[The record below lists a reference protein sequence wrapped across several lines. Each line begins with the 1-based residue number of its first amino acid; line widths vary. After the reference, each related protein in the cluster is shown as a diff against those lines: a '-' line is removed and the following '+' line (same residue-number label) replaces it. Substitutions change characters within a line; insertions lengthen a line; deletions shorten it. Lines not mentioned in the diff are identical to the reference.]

1 MADVE
6 FQLNGEAVCCPSGLT
21 IAGALFHLRRT
32 TTRTTRRDAP
42 RTLFCGMGVCC
53 ECVMEV
59 DGRASVRTCMTLV
72 RPGMR
77 VDAPRGD
84 PELSEA
90 S

>member
-6 FQLNGEAVCCPSGLT
+6 FQLNGEAVRCPAGLT

-32 TTRTTRRDAP
+32 TTRTTRLHAP

-59 DGRASVRTCMTLV
+59 DGRTSVRTCMTLV

-77 VDAPRGD
+77 VDAQRGD
-84 PELSEA
+84 AELTEA

>member
-1 MADVE
+1 VDVE
-6 FQLNGEAVCCPSGLT
+6 FQLNGEAVRCPAGLT
-21 IAGALFHLRRT
+21 VAGALFHLRKS

-59 DGRASVRTCMTLV
+59 DGRPSVRTCMTLV

-77 VDAPRGD
+77 VDSQHGDARLSRAP
-84 PELSEA
+84 
-90 S
+90 